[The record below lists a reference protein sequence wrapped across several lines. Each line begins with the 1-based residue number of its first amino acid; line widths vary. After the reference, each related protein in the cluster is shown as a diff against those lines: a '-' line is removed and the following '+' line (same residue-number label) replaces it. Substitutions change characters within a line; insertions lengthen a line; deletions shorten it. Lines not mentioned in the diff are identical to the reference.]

1 MKISESRPLPRWVF
15 VILAIGSF
23 WASGVYMGIQ
33 SVEGVSLADLLRVIG
48 FGIVGLLTGWG
59 AIANQ

>member
-1 MKISESRPLPRWVF
+1 MKISDYRPLPRWVF
-15 VILAIGSF
+15 AILAMGSF

-48 FGIVGLLTGWG
+48 FGIVGLLTAWG
-59 AIANQ
+59 AIANR